1 MLKALYHKDF
11 KKDYKKLPRNMRER
25 FAERFLMFLKNPAEP
40 SLRDHPL
47 VGELSGKRA
56 FSVSGDIRVVYLFL
70 DDKTVFLLRIGTH
83 NQVY

>member
-11 KKDYKKLPRNMRER
+11 KKDFKKLPKNMKER
-25 FAERFLMFLKNPAEP
+25 FAERFLMFLRDPAEP
-40 SLRDHPL
+40 ILRDHPL

-56 FSVSGDIRVVYLFL
+56 FSVSGDIRAVYLFL
-70 DDKTVFLLRIGTH
+70 DNKTVFLLRIGTH